1 MCVNIDSTRRNFD
14 VECVEY
20 RCNQNLKKLQM
31 STFDSSDYLTCD
43 HDFQMLDHPM
53 VAFAK
58 MECPRLAVLCPE
70 FVCPSN
76 CSGKGVCDYSLEVP
90 SCVCFNK
97 ADRSASCDSDL
108 PPQSIQ
114 PTLSPSKLFSENPSM
129 VPSYIDSNSNPE
141 MFTQNRTPSFED
153 NDSSSVSLVTKTNFL
168 CLVTTKIV
176 FVILFM

>member
-1 MCVNIDSTRRNFD
+1 MISKCSIIQWLHLPKWSARDWLYYAQSKLWIMILSLFVLLNSVCVFTDRLI
-14 VECVEY
+14 
-20 RCNQNLKKLQM
+20 
-31 STFDSSDYLTCD
+31 SDYCL
-43 HDFQMLDHPM
+43 LYL
-53 VAFAK
+53 
-58 MECPRLAVLCPE
+58 R